1 MDFYDVPRLMRLVD
15 DGVDDSS
22 TRKRPGVAIQT
33 SEIFL
38 ACFSCFLLR
47 DPERILRLGGG
58 SLVLLCGENFSR
70 QTFVWRSPA
79 SSRPAV
85 LNFFETA
92 VCASR
97 SPEKKPLTHSGTAK
111 PSTAI
116 CTVARSLHYSTA
128 CKCDWQY
135 AATFLRTEQLRR
147 IPFQL
152 YSITFNSTK
161 FKNILSSTVS
171 RYTLN
176 FV

>member
-1 MDFYDVPRLMRLVD
+1 M
-15 DGVDDSS
+15 
-22 TRKRPGVAIQT
+22 
-33 SEIFL
+33 FL

-58 SLVLLCGENFSR
+58 SLVLLCGENFST

-97 SPEKKPLTHSGTAK
+97 SPGKKPLTHSGTAK

-116 CTVARSLHYSTA
+116 CTVARSLQYSTA
-128 CKCDWQY
+128 CNCDWQYALYY

-152 YSITFNSTK
+152 YSITFNSTG
-161 FKNILSSTVS
+161 NILSSTVF

-176 FV
+176 SFIIGDEKRRRSVS